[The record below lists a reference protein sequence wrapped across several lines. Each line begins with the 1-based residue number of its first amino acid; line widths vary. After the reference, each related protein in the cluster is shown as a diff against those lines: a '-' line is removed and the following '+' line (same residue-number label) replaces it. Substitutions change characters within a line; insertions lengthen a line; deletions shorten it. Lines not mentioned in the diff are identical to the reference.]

1 MESVTRY
8 TPLAR
13 DDEEVRLLAVY
24 EAAQIREHAAAGR
37 LLYPHDSL
45 PRSAYLKLVNDL
57 QIVRKDCNEKMLAV
71 HVHHNKIVN

>member
-1 MESVTRY
+1 MKSVTLY
-8 TPLAR
+8 TTLSR

-24 EAAQIREHAAAGR
+24 EAARVREHAAAGR